1 MNACGFVLAQ
11 FKNPTGTRREIKAR
25 SRQMRQITSR
35 HGQQFQNSTPYAI
48 IMKPRRESCNL
59 ERCEFYG
66 IKRNICDKSVKRA
79 WQQIVQSLG
88 KKVPGVEIW

>member
-1 MNACGFVLAQ
+1 
-11 FKNPTGTRREIKAR
+11 
-25 SRQMRQITSR
+25 
-35 HGQQFQNSTPYAI
+35 
-48 IMKPRRESCNL
+48 MKPRGESCNL

-66 IKRNICDKSVKRA
+66 IKRNICDKGVKQA